1 MLVLVI
7 FLLCF
12 KLFEQ
17 TDTKHTADDED
28 QVYVAIAGDCGAAAL
43 YDLLKRRPQGA
54 GVCF

>member
-1 MLVLVI
+1 MLVWLFI
-7 FLLCF
+7 FLLGF

-28 QVYVAIAGDCGAAAL
+28 QIYVAFAADCGAAAL
-43 YDLLKRRPQGA
+43 YDLLKRPQGA

>member
-28 QVYVAIAGDCGAAAL
+28 QVYVAIAADCGAAL
-43 YDLLKRRPQGA
+43 YDL
-54 GVCF
+54 